1 MVIWRQAAIL
11 CDPGPPLRRR
21 ADSNGGFPMT
31 RFLQGATVALSLVLA
46 GSALAADPP
55 AVGSPAPAF
64 KLQDQ
69 TGKWHSLSDYKGK
82 WVVMYFYPKDKTPGC
97 TTQACEF
104 RDNIFAYRELGA
116 VILGVSVDDVASH
129 KSFAEENN
137 LPFPLLADSDKQV
150 TTAYGTLKEY
160 VGIAKLARRDT
171 FIIDPQGRV
180 AKHYQD
186 VKPAGHSEI
195 VLADL
200 RQLAAKP
207 PKAT

>member
-1 MVIWRQAAIL
+1 M
-11 CDPGPPLRRR
+11 PGKPVEDFSLPCT
-21 ADSNGGFPMT
+21 GGGTFK
-31 RFLQGATVALSLVLA
+31 LSAHRGRKLVL
-46 GSALAADPP
+46 
-55 AVGSPAPAF
+55 
-64 KLQDQ
+64 
-69 TGKWHSLSDYKGK
+69 
-82 WVVMYFYPKDKTPGC
+82 YFYPKDNTPGC

-104 RDNIFAYRELGA
+104 RDNIFAYRDLGA

-129 KSFAEENN
+129 KSFSEEHS
-137 LPFPLLADSDKQV
+137 LPFPILADSDKTV

-160 VGIAKLARRDT
+160 VGIAKMARRDT

-200 RQLAAKP
+200 KQLAAKQAAP
-207 PKAT
+207 AKST

>member
-1 MVIWRQAAIL
+1 MKNRILQAATVL
-11 CDPGPPLRRR
+11 L
-21 ADSNGGFPMT
+21 A
-31 RFLQGATVALSLVLA
+31 VALA
-46 GSALAADPP
+46 GAAVAADPP

-64 KLQDQ
+64 ELPDQ
-69 TGKWHSLSDYKGK
+69 AGKTHALSDYQGK
-82 WVVMYFYPKDKTPGC
+82 WVVLYFYPKDNTPGC

-116 VILGVSVDDVASH
+116 VILGISVDDVASH
-129 KSFAEENN
+129 KAFAEQHS
-137 LPFPLLADSDKQV
+137 LPFPILADSDKSV

-160 VGIAKLARRDT
+160 VGIAKMARRDT
-171 FIIDPQGRV
+171 FIIDPQGRI

-200 RQLAAKP
+200 KQLVKSAA
-207 PKAT
+207 PKS